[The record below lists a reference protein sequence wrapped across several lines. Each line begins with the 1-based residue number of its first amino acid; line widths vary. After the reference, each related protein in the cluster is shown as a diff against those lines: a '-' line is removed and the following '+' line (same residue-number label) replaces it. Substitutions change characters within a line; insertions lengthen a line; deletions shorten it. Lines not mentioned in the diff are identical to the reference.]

1 MSRSLPVI
9 PESDRTAA
17 IVTHLSPLAGFVL
30 PTLGNVLGPLV
41 AWLAFRDRSGA
52 LDEQGK
58 EALNFQLSFWLYGLV
73 VGVLAFILFSAGLI
87 GGAVGAAAGT
97 PDLGTLAFLG
107 TFGAFF
113 LFFLPVMAVLGL
125 VPFVFMLVAVVRVSA
140 GQPYRYPLS
149 IRFLR

>member
-1 MSRSLPVI
+1 MSRPLPVI
-9 PESDRTAA
+9 PESDRTPA
-17 IVTHLSPLAGFVL
+17 IITHLSPLAGFVL

-73 VGVLAFILFSAGLI
+73 VGVLAFVLFSAGLI
-87 GGAVGAAAGT
+87 GGAAAGT
-97 PDLGTLAFLG
+97 PDLGALAFLG

-125 VPFVFMLVAVVRVSA
+125 VPFVFMIVAVVRVSA